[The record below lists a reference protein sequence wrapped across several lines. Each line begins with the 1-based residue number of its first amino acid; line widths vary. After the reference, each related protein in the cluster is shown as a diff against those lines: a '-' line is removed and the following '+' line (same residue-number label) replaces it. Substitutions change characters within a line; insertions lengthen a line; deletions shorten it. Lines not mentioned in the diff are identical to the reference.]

1 MSAFEEI
8 RNERLKKLELLKEKG
23 VNAFPISVKKSSDIS
38 EILGDFEK
46 LLEKNKSLNIVGRIM
61 AVRAHGGSIFFDL
74 NDGTGKIQA
83 YIKKDELGEEI
94 FSLFND
100 TADIGDFVAVSGV
113 LFVTKKNEKS
123 IKSSSWKM
131 LAKSLRPLPE
141 KWHGLSDVEE
151 RFRKRYLDLLM
162 NDDVRRRFVLRSKV
176 ISEIRKF
183 LDKEGFL
190 EVETPVLQTLAGGAL
205 AKPFKTHHNALNM
218 DLYLRIA
225 PELYLKRLLVGG
237 FGKVYEIAR
246 NFRNEGIDA
255 THNPE
260 FTMLESY
267 EAYRDAEYLMGFTEK
282 LLKVAIKN
290 CAGEDT
296 INFGD
301 NQINFGGEYPRVKY
315 FDLFKRYA
323 LIAIPE
329 TASREDYALKAKQ
342 LGVEV
347 KDFEEREKIMDNIYK
362 KICRPKLVQ
371 PTFITDYP
379 AGASPLAKR
388 KEGNKDLIDRFQ
400 LVAGG
405 YELVNA
411 FSELNDPIDQKER
424 FKEQDKAKEKG
435 DEEVSPSDEEYLEA
449 MEYGM
454 PPAAGFGL
462 GIDRLAMLL
471 TDTHNI
477 KEVILFPT
485 MKFKEKGGEL
495 DK

>member
-1 MSAFEEI
+1 MSAFEDI

-23 VNAFPISVKKSSDIS
+23 INSFPVSVKKSFDIS
-38 EILGDFEK
+38 EFLRDFEK
-46 LLEKNKSLNIVGRIM
+46 LLKKNGKLDIVGRIM
-61 AVRAHGGSIFFDL
+61 AVRGHGGSIFFDL

-83 YIKKDELGEEI
+83 YIKKDEIGEEG
-94 FSLFND
+94 FSLFSN
-100 TADIGDFVAVSGV
+100 TADIGDFAGISGIP
-113 LFVTKKNEKS
+113 FVTKKNEKS
-123 IKSSSWKM
+123 IKVSSWKM

-141 KWHGLSDVEE
+141 KWHGLSDTEE

-162 NDDVRRRFVLRSKV
+162 NEDVRRRFALRSKI

-183 LDKEGFL
+183 LDKDGFW

-205 AKPFKTHHNALNM
+205 AKPFKTHHNALDM
-218 DLYLRIA
+218 DLYLRVA

-237 FGKVYEIAR
+237 FGKVYEIAK

-267 EAYRDAEYLMGFTEK
+267 EAYRDAEYLMGFAEK
-282 LLKVAIKN
+282 LLKTTIVN
-290 CAGEDT
+290 SSGEDKVK
-296 INFGD
+296 FGG
-301 NQINFGGEYPRVKY
+301 NEINFGGEYQRVKY

-323 LIAIPE
+323 LIAEPE
-329 TASREDYALKAKQ
+329 KATKEDYVLKAKQ
-342 LGVEV
+342 LGAEV

-362 KICRPKLVQ
+362 KICRPKLIQ
-371 PTFITDYP
+371 PTFIVDYP

-388 KEGNKDLIDRFQ
+388 KEENKDLIDRFQ

-405 YELVNA
+405 YELING

-424 FKEQDKAKEKG
+424 FKEQDKAKERG

-462 GIDRLAMLL
+462 GIDRLVMLL

-485 MKFKEKGGEL
+485 MRPNF
-495 DK
+495 

>member
-1 MSAFEEI
+1 MSAFEDI

-23 VNAFPISVKKSSDIS
+23 VDPFPASAKKSSDIAGV
-38 EILGDFEK
+38 LGDFEK
-46 LLEKNKSLNIVGRIM
+46 LSEKNKSLNIVGRIM
-61 AVRAHGGSIFFDL
+61 ALRAHGGSIFFDL

-83 YIKKDELGEEI
+83 YIKKDEIGEES
-94 FSLFND
+94 FSLFGD
-100 TADIGDFVAVSGV
+100 TADIGDFAGISGV
-113 LFVTKKNEKS
+113 PFVTKKNEKS
-123 IKSSSWKM
+123 IKVSSWKM

-162 NDDVRRRFVLRSKV
+162 NEDVHCRFVLRSKI

-183 LDKEGFL
+183 LDKDGFL

-205 AKPFKTHHNALNM
+205 AKPFKTHHNALDM
-218 DLYLRIA
+218 DLYLRVA

-237 FGKVYEIAR
+237 VGKVYEIAR
-246 NFRNEGIDA
+246 NFRNEGIDT

-267 EAYRDAEYLMGFTEK
+267 ETYRDAEYLMGFTEN
-282 LLKVAIKN
+282 LLKKMIVNSI
-290 CAGEDT
+290 GENT
-296 INFGD
+296 VKFGD
-301 NQINFGGEYPRVKY
+301 NKINFGGEYPRVKY
-315 FDLFKRYA
+315 YDLFRRYA
-323 LIAIPE
+323 LIAEPE

-342 LGVEV
+342 LGAEV
-347 KDFEEREKIMDNIYK
+347 KDFEGKEKIMDNIYK

-371 PTFITDYP
+371 PTFIVDYP

-405 YELVNA
+405 YELING

-462 GIDRLAMLL
+462 GIDRLVMLL

-485 MKFKEKGGEL
+485 MRPKGEL

>member
-8 RNERLKKLELLKEKG
+8 RKERLKKLELLKEKG
-23 VNAFPISVKKSSDIS
+23 VNPYPVSAKKTFGIS
-38 EILGDFEK
+38 EVLGDFEK
-46 LLEKNKSLNIVGRIM
+46 LLEKNRRLDIVGRIM

-83 YIKKDELGEEI
+83 YIKKDEIGEEN
-94 FSLFND
+94 FSLFGD
-100 TADIGDFVAVSGV
+100 TADIGDFVGISGV
-113 LFVTKKNEKS
+113 PFVTKKNEKS
-123 IKSSSWKM
+123 IKTSSWKM

-162 NDDVRRRFVLRSKV
+162 NEDVRRRFALRSKI

-183 LDKEGFL
+183 LDKDGFL

-205 AKPFKTHHNALNM
+205 AKPFKTHHNALDM
-218 DLYLRIA
+218 DLYLRVA

-237 FGKVYEIAR
+237 FGKVYEMAR

-267 EAYRDAEYLMGFTEK
+267 EAYRDAEYLMGFAENLIKTT
-282 LLKVAIKN
+282 VAGSVGK
-290 CAGEDT
+290 DT
-296 INFGD
+296 VKFGD
-301 NQINFGGEYPRVKY
+301 NEINFGGEYPRVKY
-315 FDLFKRYA
+315 FDLFKSYA
-323 LIAIPE
+323 LIANPE

-347 KDFEEREKIMDNIYK
+347 KDFEGKEKIMDNIYK
-362 KICRPKLVQ
+362 KICRPKLIQ
-371 PTFITDYP
+371 PTLIVDYP

-388 KEGNKDLIDRFQ
+388 KEENKDLIDRFQ

-405 YELVNA
+405 YELINA

-462 GIDRLAMLL
+462 GIDRLVMLL

-485 MKFKEKGGEL
+485 MRPKEI
-495 DK
+495 

>member
-1 MSAFEEI
+1 MSAFEDI

-23 VNAFPISVKKSSDIS
+23 VNPFPASVKKSSDIS
-38 EILGDFEK
+38 EVLGDFEK
-46 LLEKNKSLNIVGRIM
+46 LSEKNKSLNVAGRIM
-61 AVRAHGGSIFFDL
+61 AIRAHGGSIFFDL
-74 NDGTGKIQA
+74 SDGSGKIQV
-83 YIKKDELGEEI
+83 YIKKDEIGEES
-94 FSLFND
+94 FSLFAD
-100 TADIGDFVAVSGV
+100 TADIGDFVGVSGAP
-113 LFVTKKNEKS
+113 FVTKKNEKS
-123 IKSSSWKM
+123 IKAVSWKM

-162 NDDVRRRFVLRSKV
+162 NEDVRRRFVLRSKI

-183 LDKEGFL
+183 LDKEDFL

-205 AKPFKTHHNALNM
+205 AKPFKTYHNALNM

-237 FGKVYEIAR
+237 FDRVYEIAR

-282 LLKVAIKN
+282 LLKMAVVNSVGEEKIK
-290 CAGEDT
+290 
-296 INFGD
+296 FGAHE
-301 NQINFGGEYPRVKY
+301 INFGGEYPRVKY
-315 FDLFKRYA
+315 LDLFKRYA
-323 LIAIPE
+323 LMANAE
-329 TASREDYALKAKQ
+329 TASKEDYSLKAKQ

-347 KDFEEREKIMDNIYK
+347 KDFEDKSKIMDNIYK
-362 KICRPKLVQ
+362 KICRPKLIQ
-371 PTFITDYP
+371 PTFIVDYP

-388 KEGNKDLIDRFQ
+388 KEENRELIDRFQ

-462 GIDRLAMLL
+462 GIDRLVMLL

-485 MKFKEKGGEL
+485 MRPNF
-495 DK
+495 

>member
-1 MSAFEEI
+1 MSSFEEI

-23 VNAFPISVKKSSDIS
+23 VNPYPVSAKKSSDIAG
-38 EILGDFEK
+38 ILGDFEK

-61 AVRAHGGSIFFDL
+61 AIRAHGGSIFFDI

-83 YIKKDELGEEI
+83 YIKKDEIREES
-94 FSLFND
+94 FSLFSD
-100 TADIGDFVAVSGV
+100 AADIGDFVGVSGV
-113 LFVTKKNEKS
+113 SFITKKNEKS
-123 IKSSSWKM
+123 IKALSWKM
-131 LAKSLRPLPE
+131 LAKSLRSLPE

-162 NDDVRRRFVLRSKV
+162 NEDVRWRFSLRSKI
-176 ISEIRKF
+176 ISEVRKF
-183 LDKEGFL
+183 LDKDGFL

-218 DLYLRIA
+218 DLYLRVA

-237 FGKVYEIAR
+237 FGKVYEMAR

-282 LLKVAIKN
+282 LIKTAVVN
-290 CAGEDT
+290 SVGKEMVK
-296 INFGD
+296 FGD
-301 NQINFGGEYPRVKY
+301 NEINFGGEYPRVKY
-315 FDLFKRYA
+315 FDLFKKYA
-323 LIAIPE
+323 LIASPE

-347 KDFEEREKIMDNIYK
+347 KDFEGKEKIMDNIYK

-371 PTFITDYP
+371 PTFIVDYP

-405 YELVNA
+405 YELINA

-424 FKEQDKAKEKG
+424 FKEQDKAKERG

-462 GIDRLAMLL
+462 GIDRLVMLL

-485 MKFKEKGGEL
+485 MRPKE
-495 DK
+495 

>member
-1 MSAFEEI
+1 MSAFEDI

-23 VNAFPISVKKSSDIS
+23 VNPFPVSAKKSSDIA
-38 EILGDFEK
+38 EVLGDFEK
-46 LLEKNKSLNIVGRIM
+46 LLEKNRRLDIVGRIM
-61 AVRAHGGSIFFDL
+61 AIRAHGGSVFFDL

-83 YIKKDELGEEI
+83 YLKKDEIGEES
-94 FSLFND
+94 FSLFGGA
-100 TADIGDFVAVSGV
+100 ADIGDFVGVSGIP
-113 LFVTKKNEKS
+113 FVTKKNEKS
-123 IKSSSWKM
+123 IKASSWKM

-162 NDDVRRRFVLRSKV
+162 NEDVRRRFVLRSKI

-218 DLYLRIA
+218 DLSLRIA

-282 LLKVAIKN
+282 LLKAAIKN

-323 LIAIPE
+323 LIASPE

-347 KDFEEREKIMDNIYK
+347 KDFEERERIMDNIYK

-379 AGASPLAKR
+379 AGSSPLAKK
-388 KEGNKDLIDRFQ
+388 KEGNKNLIDRFQ

-405 YELVNA
+405 YELINA

-462 GIDRLAMLL
+462 GLDRLVMLL
-471 TDTHNI
+471 TNTHNI

-485 MKFKEKGGEL
+485 MRPKE
-495 DK
+495 

>member
-1 MSAFEEI
+1 M
-8 RNERLKKLELLKEKG
+8 NE
-23 VNAFPISVKKSSDIS
+23 
-38 EILGDFEK
+38 
-46 LLEKNKSLNIVGRIM
+46 
-61 AVRAHGGSIFFDL
+61 
-74 NDGTGKIQA
+74 
-83 YIKKDELGEEI
+83 
-94 FSLFND
+94 
-100 TADIGDFVAVSGV
+100 
-113 LFVTKKNEKS
+113 
-123 IKSSSWKM
+123 
-131 LAKSLRPLPE
+131 
-141 KWHGLSDVEE
+141 
-151 RFRKRYLDLLM
+151 
-162 NDDVRRRFVLRSKV
+162 DVRRRFVLRSKI

-190 EVETPVLQTLAGGAL
+190 EVETPVLQTLAGGAWPSRL
-205 AKPFKTHHNALNM
+205 KTHHNALNM
-218 DLYLRIA
+218 DLSLRIA

-290 CAGEDT
+290 CMGEDT
-296 INFGD
+296 IKFGD

-323 LIAIPE
+323 LIASPE

-347 KDFEEREKIMDNIYK
+347 KDFEEREEIMDNIYK

-379 AGASPLAKR
+379 AGSSPLAKK
-388 KEGNKDLIDRFQ
+388 KEGNKNLIDRFQ

-405 YELVNA
+405 YELINA

-462 GIDRLAMLL
+462 GLDRLVMLL
-471 TDTHNI
+471 TNTHNI
-477 KEVILFPT
+477 KEVIF
-485 MKFKEKGGEL
+485 FRQ
-495 DK
+495 

>member
-8 RNERLKKLELLKEKG
+8 RNERLKKLELLKEKEI
-23 VNAFPISVKKSSDIS
+23 NPFPVSVKKSSDIS
-38 EILGDFEK
+38 EVLRNFEN
-46 LLEKNKSLNIVGRIM
+46 LSEKNKNLNIVGRIM
-61 AVRAHGGSIFFDL
+61 AVRAHGGSIFFDI

-83 YIKKDELGEEI
+83 YIKKDELGEEN
-94 FSLFND
+94 FSLFAD
-100 TADIGDFVAVSGV
+100 TADIGDFVGISGSP
-113 LFVTKKNEKS
+113 FVTKKNEKT
-123 IKSSSWKM
+123 IKASSWKM

-162 NDDVRRRFVLRSKV
+162 NEDVRQRFILRSKI

-190 EVETPVLQTLAGGAL
+190 EVETPVLQALAGGAL
-205 AKPFKTHHNALNM
+205 AKPFKTHHNALDL

-267 EAYRDAEYLMGFTEK
+267 EAYRDAEYLMGFAERLVKTTVVNSIGDEK
-282 LLKVAIKN
+282 IK
-290 CAGEDT
+290 
-296 INFGD
+296 FGAHE
-301 NQINFGGEYPRVKY
+301 INFGGEYPKIKY
-315 FDLFKRYA
+315 FDLFKRFA
-323 LIAIPE
+323 LMADAE
-329 TASREDYALKAKQ
+329 TASMEDYALKAKQ

-347 KDFEEREKIMDNIYK
+347 KDFEDKSKIMDNIYK
-362 KICRPKLVQ
+362 KICRPKLIQ

-388 KEGNKDLIDRFQ
+388 KEENKELIDRFQ
-400 LVAGG
+400 MVAGG

-462 GIDRLAMLL
+462 GIDRLVMLL

-477 KEVILFPT
+477 KEVIFFPT
-485 MKFKEKGGEL
+485 MRPGK
-495 DK
+495 